1 MDSKSKLRAA
11 LNGVHLTALTSAARG
26 VKSTPELLRNLNHTL
41 RALPAM
47 AAQTAEEHLDTVF
60 AQGFATGVHDAKGT
74 KATDEPDAG
83 DLHALEWMKT
93 NPLGFLSAV
102 GNVAQSELDWY
113 NKHLPGK
120 SIQEARALVKGRAE
134 AAAYKID
141 RIVQTSD
148 TKAVTLGRL
157 LAWVD
162 EPYRDF
168 YNYYWLPLHDGREK
182 DVSLLFERRNPMTY
196 WKLRKTFEV
205 DHVTPKLVINRY
217 TGRREAQISA
227 INCRCSVARSPKS
240 RTQLVNDGLISQN
253 EAA

>member
-1 MDSKSKLRAA
+1 MSSKESLRAA
-11 LNGVHLTALTSAARG
+11 LNDAHRTALTSASRG
-26 VKSTPELLRNLNHTL
+26 VSTTPQLLQNLNHTL
-41 RALPAM
+41 RALPAL
-47 AAQTAEEHLDTVF
+47 AAQSAEKHLDDVF
-60 AQGFATGVHDAKGT
+60 AKGFATGVRDAGVKGT
-74 KATDEPDAG
+74 QPDAG

-102 GNVAQSELDWY
+102 GSVAQSELAWY

-120 SIQEARALVKGRAE
+120 TVDQARALVRKRAE
-134 AAAYKID
+134 DAAYKID

-157 LAWVD
+157 LAWIDD
-162 EPYRDF
+162 EYRDF
-168 YNYYWLPLHDGREK
+168 YNYHWLPLHDGREK

-205 DHVTPKLVINRY
+205 DHVTPKIVTNRR

-240 RTQLVNDGLISQN
+240 RKQLVNDGLISQTD
-253 EAA
+253 AA